1 MAIEKTN
8 RFRQPDSQIHTRK
21 NQLSFSF
28 FLPIQ
33 RFFPTYRTNFS
44 YLSAEFLPAIARIF
58 ALGISRKNYGVS
70 KTKQID
76 NQEKDIIAGIKI
88 PAVSAKLSDSFKNN
102 KQVKN
107 YLLTIRKRVE
117 DRFWGYVNE

>member
-8 RFRQPDSQIHTRK
+8 RFRQPDSHFHTRK

-28 FLPIQ
+28 SYLSNDFFLPIVQ
-33 RFFPTYRTNFS
+33 VFPTYRRSF
-44 YLSAEFLPAIARIF
+44 YRLSPE
-58 ALGISRKNYGVS
+58 ISHVAYPVKNCGVS
-70 KTKQID
+70 KTKKID

-88 PAVSAKLSDSFKNN
+88 PTVSAKLSDSFKNN

-117 DRFWGYVNE
+117 DRSWGYVNE